1 MSKLPPWIKKKAPRA
16 EIIGKMA
23 SLLRSFS
30 LHTVCQEAHC
40 PNIGECF
47 SQKTATFMIL
57 GNQCTRNCHF
67 CAVKHETPLPVD
79 PEEPENVAK
88 AVKTLGLRYVVITS
102 VTRDDLKDG
111 GAGQFAQTIEKI
123 REING
128 QNTEIEVLVPDFG
141 GSLSSLKT
149 VVRPEPTVLN
159 HNLETVSRLYPEV
172 RSEADYLRSIQLL
185 KRAKEIVPHPYTKS
199 GLMLGL
205 GETMPEVIET
215 MRDLRRADCNILT
228 LGQYLRPSPSHLPV
242 KQFVSPDKFLEYER
256 IGRELGFAFVASGP
270 FVRSSYRASEAIAS

>member
-16 EIIGKMA
+16 EIIGKMV

-111 GAGQFAQTIEKI
+111 GAGQFARTIEKI

-215 MRDLRRADCNILT
+215 MRDLRQADCDILT

-242 KQFVSPDKFLEYER
+242 KKFVSPDKFLEYER
-256 IGRELGFAFVASGP
+256 IGRELGFMFVASGP